1 MIRRAREAGQAREG
15 RSRPTA
21 GHAAPLVR
29 AAGPT
34 ARVQAGGP
42 GAFGGLGYAKVG
54 RRSPVIFAF
63 GCSVL
68 STTLASSGYLVPF
81 CHWMPTGGVIAT
93 PGAGLGLALGGGWGR
108 RGRGCFWGWWRC
120 SRSGPP
126 PPPAA

>member
-1 MIRRAREAGQAREG
+1 MIRKHGKPAKAREG

-21 GHAAPLVR
+21 RHAAPLVR

-63 GCSVL
+63 GCRVL
-68 STTLASSGYLVPF
+68 STTLYSSGYLVPF

-93 PGAGLGLALGGGWGR
+93 PGAGVVLGVGDV
-108 RGRGCFWGWWRC
+108 
-120 SRSGPP
+120 
-126 PPPAA
+126 

>member
-1 MIRRAREAGQAREG
+1 MIRNAREAGQAREG
-15 RSRPTA
+15 RSRLTA

-34 ARVQAGGP
+34 ARVQVGGP

-63 GCSVL
+63 GCRVL
-68 STTLASSGYLVPF
+68 STTLYSSVDVLPF

-93 PGAGLGLALGGGWGR
+93 PNEGLVLV
-108 RGRGCFWGWWRC
+108 FVEV
-120 SRSGPP
+120 
-126 PPPAA
+126 